1 MSVRSADPVVTDE
14 EFKTALRQ
22 VASPVGIVTAGSGE
36 TRDGVTSTAISP
48 VSAEPP
54 MILVCVNRESSVGQ
68 VIVESRAFAV
78 NFLTQEQY
86 GFAHLFAAG
95 AETVPDRFMAGNWT
109 SMHTGSPILDGCVS
123 AFDCELENTIS
134 TGTHDV
140 HFGRIVGVTT
150 ERQDVL
156 LYCDGLLR
164 RLKSVD

>member
-1 MSVRSADPVVTDE
+1 MAVRSADPVVTDE

-22 VASPVGIVTAGSGE
+22 VASPVGIVTARSGNM
-36 TRDGVTSTAISP
+36 RDGVTSTAISP

-54 MILVCVNRESSVGQ
+54 TLLVCVNRDSSVGRL
-68 VIVESRAFAV
+68 IVESGAFAV
-78 NFLTQEQY
+78 NFLAQEQY
-86 GFAHLFAAG
+86 SFAHLFAVG
-95 AETVPDRFMAGNWT
+95 AEAAQDRFTEGNWT
-109 SMHTGSPILDGCVS
+109 AMHTGSPILDGCVS
-123 AFDCELENTIS
+123 AFDCELDNTIS

-164 RLKSVD
+164 RLKSLD